1 MFWVKGQGTA
11 ASKRCKNTVIINVHC
26 QEILFG
32 KITTQGLSNCVQ
44 HPYPW
49 AANSDS
55 GLVSELRILQLET
68 QPWSWCSI
76 FYKYPHMRCAVYE
89 CIFHVKEGEK

>member
-1 MFWVKGQGTA
+1 MFWVKDQGTA

-68 QPWSWCSI
+68 QPWSCVRYSI
-76 FYKYPHMRCAVYE
+76 NIRTCVAQCMNASFT
-89 CIFHVKEGEK
+89 